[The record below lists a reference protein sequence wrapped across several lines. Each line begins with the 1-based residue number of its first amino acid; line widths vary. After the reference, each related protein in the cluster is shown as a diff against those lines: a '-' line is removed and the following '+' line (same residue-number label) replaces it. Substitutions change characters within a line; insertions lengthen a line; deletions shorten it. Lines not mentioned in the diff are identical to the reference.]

1 LAHVIVPVIVSVA
14 DDRLADMS
22 TVADALRDAGMRV
35 GEVLSAAGVVTGT
48 VDSERLPSLSA
59 VPGVADVE
67 SERTIQLPP
76 PDSPV
81 Q

>member
-1 LAHVIVPVIVSVA
+1 LEHVIVPVIVSVA

-22 TVADALRDAGMRV
+22 TVVDALRDAGMRV

-48 VDSERLPSLSA
+48 VDSERIPSLSTVA
-59 VPGVADVE
+59 GVADVE

>member
-1 LAHVIVPVIVSVA
+1 MA
-14 DDRLADMS
+14 DDQLADLS
-22 TVADALRDAGMRV
+22 AVVDALRDAGLRV
-35 GEVLSAAGVVTGT
+35 GEVLTAAGVVTGT
-48 VDSERLPSLSA
+48 ADSDRISSLSA

-67 SERTIQLPP
+67 PAGTFQLPP